1 MTEQLL
7 DLCFVNIKVGGSG
20 NPTGQQGSY
29 SNSRPAGRRFHKS
42 WAIKRWSTGPRCAES
57 RFAKLTHRS
66 ELEQVGVHRDV
77 VGDFDSVPHDPGD
90 QEHPSLLERDHHERK
105 KKGRIYFP
113 PASTAQFEQRAK
125 K

>member
-1 MTEQLL
+1 MVFGWLAT
-7 DLCFVNIKVGGSG
+7 V
-20 NPTGQQGSY
+20 TAH
-29 SNSRPAGRRFHKS
+29 RPAEDFTNVPTKD
-42 WAIKRWSTGPRCAES
+42 GPRCAES